1 MKDELG
7 RKIAKKSVIL
17 TAKIYSYLIV
27 DGSKHKKAKD
37 GRNRLISGQIDEYE
51 YLTSKEIFPSDQNS
65 IMEQVKFTNSAVSKA
80 FEKQIKTI
88 EDRGEKQ
95 IKAMEEHERQS

>member
-7 RKIAKKSVIL
+7 GKIAKKFVIL

-37 GRNRLISGQIDEYE
+37 GRNRS
-51 YLTSKEIFPSDQNS
+51 N
-65 IMEQVKFTNSAVSKA
+65 
-80 FEKQIKTI
+80 
-88 EDRGEKQ
+88 
-95 IKAMEEHERQS
+95 